1 MSRLDLAMSSPE
13 AGANGGAETQGEET
27 PGINETLN
35 QDTTEEIG
43 NTQPTKARK
52 ERVRNQGAGSVR
64 EQGKSLFPISK
75 VQKIIKADKV
85 FSPKKNPIVYV
96 A

>member
-1 MSRLDLAMSSPE
+1 MSSPE
-13 AGANGGAETQGEET
+13 ADANIRAETEGEET
-27 PGINETLN
+27 QVIDKTYHDNQETP
-35 QDTTEEIG
+35 EEIG
-43 NTQPTKARK
+43 NAQPTKARK

-85 FSPKKNPIVYV
+85 FSPKLNPVV
-96 A
+96 CAV